1 MRHKNLIFFISL
13 FFYSNAQ
20 EDLSYQSP
28 PENILELIDVA
39 LPPRVLI
46 DEKKEYMVYL
56 YRDNYKTIEQL
67 SEKELR
73 LAGLRINPKKNIGS
87 RISYYNNLKIS
98 LISDEDSNIINVKG
112 LPKNPQISNIK
123 WSPDQ
128 NMIAMTNTTKEG
140 VELWVLDVKKAK
152 IKKIVGPR
160 LNANLGL
167 SLIHI

>member
-1 MRHKNLIFFISL
+1 
-13 FFYSNAQ
+13 
-20 EDLSYQSP
+20 
-28 PENILELIDVA
+28 
-39 LPPRVLI
+39 
-46 DEKKEYMVYL
+46 MVYL

-87 RISYYNNLKIS
+87 RISYYSNLKIS

-140 VELWVLDVKKAK
+140 VELWVLDLKKQK
-152 IKKIVGPR
+152 
-160 LNANLGL
+160 
-167 SLIHI
+167 

>member
-1 MRHKNLIFFISL
+1 MRYKNLIFFIIL
-13 FFYSNAQ
+13 FFCLNAQ

-46 DEKKEYMVYL
+46 DEKKEYMIYL

-87 RISYYNNLKIS
+87 RISYYSNLKIS
-98 LISDEDSNIINVKG
+98 LISDEDLNMINVKG
-112 LPKNPQISNIK
+112 LPKNPH
-123 WSPDQ
+123 P
-128 NMIAMTNTTKEG
+128 
-140 VELWVLDVKKAK
+140 LH
-152 IKKIVGPR
+152 GPC
-160 LNANLGL
+160 
-167 SLIHI
+167 S

>member
-1 MRHKNLIFFISL
+1 MRYKNLIFFILL
-13 FFYSNAQ
+13 FFYLNAQ

-28 PENILELIDVA
+28 PEKILELVDVA

-87 RISYYNNLKIS
+87 RVNYY
-98 LISDEDSNIINVKG
+98 SD
-112 LPKNPQISNIK
+112 IK
-123 WSPDQ
+123 D
-128 NMIAMTNTTKEG
+128 
-140 VELWVLDVKKAK
+140 
-152 IKKIVGPR
+152 
-160 LNANLGL
+160 
-167 SLIHI
+167 

>member
-1 MRHKNLIFFISL
+1 MRYKNLIFFISL
-13 FFYSNAQ
+13 FFYLNAQ

-28 PENILELIDVA
+28 PEKILELIDVA

-87 RISYYNNLKIS
+87 RISYYSNLKIS
-98 LISDEDSNIINVKG
+98 LISDEDSNII
-112 LPKNPQISNIK
+112 
-123 WSPDQ
+123 
-128 NMIAMTNTTKEG
+128 
-140 VELWVLDVKKAK
+140 
-152 IKKIVGPR
+152 
-160 LNANLGL
+160 L